1 MIHET
6 LCVDIVTF
14 YALARNGTQQELVL
28 ETHACKRSK
37 RQMIQMI

>member
-14 YALARNGTQQELVL
+14 YALARNGTQKELVL
-28 ETHACKRSK
+28 DQC
-37 RQMIQMI
+37 